1 MPPIAKKITSFA
13 MYMVWII
20 FGEPNPCSAQ
30 STARIRIRS
39 ISGFCRKVSG
49 STAARAGCVNPIVYA
64 PSDRR
69 WRELPP
75 TLGMAHGFTQ
85 SLINK
90 TSRRCYRSKTTR
102 ASNVIEVKESHLDS
116 GVGVSSY
123 VAEVAGR
130 LHGRLV
136 ALSSALRH
144 ALEDQIPELRGD
156 AALVELLGTSV
167 EGNVD
172 TVLHALRYDIAVER
186 VEAPTAALEYAR
198 RLAQRG
204 VPVNALVRAYR
215 LGQRQINEAVFAELR
230 DIDIPEPMRVGV
242 IEAITGTL
250 FEYIDWMSQQV
261 VAVYEDERERWL
273 ENQNSLRALRVREV
287 LTANRLVDADAAS
300 TVIRYPLR
308 WHHLGLVMWYPDTG
322 ADGDQLGRL
331 QRFLRELGDA
341 AGAAG
346 NPLFVAADRSCG
358 WGWLP
363 YRALVADA
371 VGKVRQ
377 FKLARP
383 NAPIVAI
390 GTMAGGVDGF
400 RRSHREAEEARG
412 VAIVSARPNSLTPT
426 VVAASDPGLS
436 VVARLGGDVADTR
449 DWVASVLGDLAL
461 DNENDARLRETLRV
475 FLSCGSSY
483 KTAAEE
489 LNLHF
494 NSVKYRVGRAVAR
507 RGREI
512 GSDRLDVELALL
524 ACHWYGAAVLQ
535 PDAP

>member
-1 MPPIAKKITSFA
+1 MSALLLTFVGKSVHNIRNVRRVCTGANRQIHAPLLSLKD
-13 MYMVWII
+13 
-20 FGEPNPCSAQ
+20 NP
-30 STARIRIRS
+30 
-39 ISGFCRKVSG
+39 
-49 STAARAGCVNPIVYA
+49 
-64 PSDRR
+64 
-69 WRELPP
+69 
-75 TLGMAHGFTQ
+75 
-85 SLINK
+85 
-90 TSRRCYRSKTTR
+90 
-102 ASNVIEVKESHLDS
+102 ASNVIEVKKSGLDN

-123 VAEVAGR
+123 VAEVGNRLQGR
-130 LHGRLV
+130 SV
-136 ALSSALRH
+136 ALSSELRQ

-215 LGQRQINEAVFAELR
+215 LGQRQINEVVFAELR
-230 DIDIPEPMRVGV
+230 VIDIPEAMRVEV

-273 ENQNSLRALRVREV
+273 ENQNSLRGLRVREV
-287 LTANRLVDADAAS
+287 LTANKTIDMDAAITS
-300 TVIRYPLR
+300 IRYPLR
-308 WHHLGLVMWYPDTG
+308 WHHLALVMWYPDPG
-322 ADGDQLGRL
+322 AEGDELARL
-331 QRFLRELGDA
+331 QKFLRELGEA

-363 YRALVADA
+363 YRGVVADA
-371 VGKVRQ
+371 VEKVRQ
-377 FKLARP
+377 FAQTRP
-383 NAPIVAI
+383 NSPSVAI

-412 VAIVSARPNSLTPT
+412 VAIVSARPNSTPT
-426 VVAASDPGLS
+426 VIAASDPGLS

-449 DWVASVLGDLAL
+449 EWVASVLGDLAT
-461 DNENDARLRETLRV
+461 DNENDGRLRETLRL
-475 FLSCGSSY
+475 FLGCGSSY
-483 KTAAEE
+483 KVAAEE

-507 RGREI
+507 RGRDI

>member
-1 MPPIAKKITSFA
+1 
-13 MYMVWII
+13 
-20 FGEPNPCSAQ
+20 
-30 STARIRIRS
+30 
-39 ISGFCRKVSG
+39 
-49 STAARAGCVNPIVYA
+49 
-64 PSDRR
+64 
-69 WRELPP
+69 
-75 TLGMAHGFTQ
+75 MAHGFTQ

-90 TSRRCYRSKTTR
+90 TARCCYRSKTTT
-102 ASNVIEVKESHLDS
+102 ASNVIEVKKSRLDS
-116 GVGVSSY
+116 GVEVSSY

-136 ALSSALRH
+136 ALSTALRQ

-215 LGQRQINEAVFAELR
+215 LGQRQINEVVFAELR
-230 DIDIPEPMRVGV
+230 VIDIPEAMHVEV

-273 ENQNSLRALRVREV
+273 ENQNSLRGLRVREV
-287 LTANRLVDADAAS
+287 LAANKTIDVDAATTS
-300 TVIRYPLR
+300 IRYPLR
-308 WHHLGLVMWYPDTG
+308 WHHLALAMWYPDPGTE
-322 ADGDQLGRL
+322 GDELARL
-331 QRFLRELGDA
+331 QKFLRELGEA
-341 AGAAG
+341 TGAGAT
-346 NPLFVAADRSCG
+346 PLFVAADRSYG

-371 VGKVRQ
+371 VVAVRRFAQ
-377 FKLARP
+377 TRP
-383 NAPIVAI
+383 NSPSVAI

-400 RRSHREAEEARG
+400 RRSHREAEDARG
-412 VAIVSARPNSLTPT
+412 VAIVSARPGST
-426 VVAASDPGLS
+426 VIAATDPGLS
-436 VVARLGGDVADTR
+436 VVARLGSDVGGTR
-449 DWVASVLGDLAL
+449 DWVASVLGDLASL
-461 DNENDARLRETLRV
+461 DENDERLRETLRV
-475 FLSCGSSY
+475 YLGCGSSY
-483 KTAAEE
+483 KVAAEE

-494 NSVKYRVGRAVAR
+494 NTVKYRVGRAVAR

-512 GSDRLDVELALL
+512 GRDRLDVEVALL
-524 ACHWYGAAVLQ
+524 ACHWYGTAVLR
-535 PDAP
+535 PE